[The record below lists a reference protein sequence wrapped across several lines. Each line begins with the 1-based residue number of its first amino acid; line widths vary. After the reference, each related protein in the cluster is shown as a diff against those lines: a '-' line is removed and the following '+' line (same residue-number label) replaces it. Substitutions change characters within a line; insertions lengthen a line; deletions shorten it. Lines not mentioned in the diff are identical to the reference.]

1 MRVGD
6 LKIEPLSGGGIRAF
20 GTDSDVSMDDLADAM
35 FEGFQRSETELR
47 KSGRS
52 HFDKPEEDKV
62 IEHVD
67 SASDDRTVNN
77 VMRHEYRVL
86 SEGEK
91 RSMTHIKDMGLGLI
105 RAIETGVPEGRE
117 ASIAKTKIEEAVM
130 WAVKGLTG

>member
-1 MRVGD
+1 VRVGD

-67 SASDDRTVNN
+67 SASDERTVNN
-77 VMRHEYRVL
+77 DVRHQYRVL
-86 SEGEK
+86 NDREK
-91 RSMTHIKDMGLGLI
+91 AGMVRIKDLGLEFLT
-105 RAIETGVPEGRE
+105 AIDDVVPQGRQN
-117 ASIAKTKIEEAVM
+117 ALARTKVQEAVM
-130 WAVKGLTG
+130 WAINGLTE